1 MNEITR
7 PIAEN
12 AGPSGAGT
20 GLFDGNDS
28 ASQLVTV
35 SSGPYLEQLPVG
47 NMTTGEIRRRF
58 ADRFDIDPQAQAVLD
73 GQVVGDETIVH
84 AGQALMF
91 TRRAGEKGSRS
102 ARHPVR
108 PATVKDFAG

>member
-1 MNEITR
+1 
-7 PIAEN
+7 
-12 AGPSGAGT
+12 
-20 GLFDGNDS
+20 
-28 ASQLVTV
+28 VTV

-91 TRRAGEKGSRS
+91 TRRAGEKGGRS